1 MKINGLTTG
10 FHPDSKV
17 KVTKPDISQHDT
29 YIKNEDTG
37 GKLGLYNPIC
47 VRVKRDGKEISS
59 TSRSEFGL
67 AVFASTAIL
76 PTPMNEALKTV
87 SVIYTNDIH
96 GAITPSKDDTNPGGL
111 KGGVAYVGS
120 AIKELKDKAKGNY
133 VLMDG
138 GDWGQGSYE
147 SKLTKGKTMIDVMN
161 NLGYDAGEIGNH
173 EFDWGRAALKDMID
187 EAAFPVLGGNVLE
200 EGKLIEGIKP
210 YTMKEVNGLKIGI
223 IGLISPET
231 PGSVDP
237 KNITGLKFASA
248 KETVEKYIP
257 ELKEQGADM
266 IFVLSHEGDVADEK
280 LASSVTGIDL
290 IVGGHSHTLM
300 EDAKQVNNTLIVQA
314 GTQGEKVGSI
324 NLAIDPQTKKIVS
337 FKNTLIPVT
346 DKNFKPDP
354 EIEKIIAPVVNEAKE
369 KMSEVVG
376 KSEVNLTHDR
386 KKVFE
391 TVMGNVV
398 TDSMREST
406 GAEVAMQNSGGIRDQ
421 IMAGEIT
428 MGDLYRVMP
437 FDKFIVSMDLTG
449 KQIKDL
455 MENSA
460 GRKKGNMQVSGI
472 TMDIEPK
479 EAKWHR
485 VSNIKIGGV
494 PLDMNKFYRVTTDD
508 FLAGGANGYS
518 TFTEG
523 KNVTY
528 GGTPAI
534 DELKAYIN
542 KHSPL
547 TEANAKVEGRLNFLS
562 PPPAGG

>member
-1 MKINGLTTG
+1 MKINIVNT
-10 FHPDSKV
+10 
-17 KVTKPDISQHDT
+17 
-29 YIKNEDTG
+29 
-37 GKLGLYNPIC
+37 GLYTGSAVKATKSQNPQEDKFIKSEFNNVEPHIYEPIK
-47 VRVKRDGKEISS
+47 VRVRRDGKDV
-59 TSRSEFGL
+59 RSVADYDRAL
-67 AVFASTAIL
+67 TLFASAAIV
-76 PTPMNEALKTV
+76 PSVFKESIKTL

-96 GAITPSKDDTNPGGL
+96 GAITPMKDDKNPGAHV
-111 KGGVAYVGS
+111 GGVAYAGS
-120 AIKELKDKAKGNY
+120 LVKELKNKSEGNY
-133 VLMDG
+133 VLLDG

-147 SKLTKGKTMIDVMN
+147 SKLTKGKTMVDVMN
-161 NLGYDAGEIGNH
+161 NMGYDAGEIGNH

-187 EAAFPVLGGNVLE
+187 EAKFPVLGANILENGNI
-200 EGKLIEGIKP
+200 IEGVKP
-210 YTMKEVNGLKIGI
+210 YTIKEVNGLKVGI

-257 ELKEQGADM
+257 ELKEKGADM
-266 IFVLSHEGDVADEK
+266 IFVLSHQGDMADER

-300 EDAKQVNNTLIVQA
+300 EDAKKVNETLIVQA
-314 GTQGEKVGSI
+314 GTQGEKVGTL
-324 NLAIDPQTKKIVS
+324 NLAIDTQTKKIVS

-346 DKNFKPDP
+346 DKDIKPDP
-354 EIEKIIAPVVNEAKE
+354 EIEKIISSVVNEAKE

-376 KSEVNLTHDR
+376 KSEVDLTHDR
-386 KKVFE
+386 KKVLE

-406 GAEVAMQNSGGIRDQ
+406 GADVAMQNSGGIRDQ
-421 IMAGEIT
+421 IMAGELT

-455 MENSA
+455 MEKSA
-460 GRKKGNMQVSGI
+460 DRKKGNLQVSGI

-479 EAKWHR
+479 QAKWNK
-485 VSNIKIGGV
+485 VSNVKIGGV
-494 PLDMNKFYRVTTDD
+494 PLDINKVYRVTTDD
-508 FLAGGANGYS
+508 FLAAGANGYN

-528 GGTPAI
+528 MEGPAI
-534 DELKAYIN
+534 DEFKAYIK

-547 TEANAKVEGRLNFLS
+547 TQENAKIEGRLNFLS
-562 PPPAGG
+562 PPPSYN

>member
-1 MKINGLTTG
+1 LKINTLNTGIYTT
-10 FHPDSKV
+10 SARK
-17 KVTKPDISQHDT
+17 TA
-29 YIKNEDTG
+29 KNEMPQNDKFIKSEG
-37 GKLGLYNPIC
+37 DSLNIYNPIK
-47 VRVKRDGKEISS
+47 VRGRHDGEFMESI
-59 TSRSEFGL
+59 SRSDLGL
-67 AVFASTAIL
+67 AIFASTAML
-76 PTPMNEALKTV
+76 PTPMHEALKTV

-200 EGKLIEGIKP
+200 EGKLVEGIKP
-210 YTMKEVNGLKIGI
+210 YTIKEVNGLKIGI

-257 ELKEQGADM
+257 ELKEHGADM
-266 IFVLSHEGDVADEK
+266 IFVLSHQGDVADEK

-300 EDAKQVNNTLIVQA
+300 EDAKKVNETLIVQS

-391 TVMGNVV
+391 TVMGNVL
-398 TDSMREST
+398 TDAMREST
-406 GAEVAMQNSGGIRDQ
+406 GADVAMQNSGGIRDQ
-421 IMAGEIT
+421 IMAGEVT
-428 MGDLYRVMP
+428 MGDLYRVLP
-437 FDKFIVSMDLTG
+437 FDKFIVSMDLSG

-479 EAKWHR
+479 QAKWHK

-494 PLDMNKFYRVTTDD
+494 PLDMNKLYRVTTDD

-528 GGTPAI
+528 GGPAI
-534 DELKAYIN
+534 DELKAYI
-542 KHSPL
+542 KKYSPL
-547 TEANAKVEGRLNFLS
+547 TEASAKVEGRLNFLS

>member
-1 MKINGLTTG
+1 LKINSLTTG
-10 FHPDSKV
+10 FHTGSKL

-29 YIKNEDTG
+29 YIKNEETD
-37 GKLGLYNPIC
+37 GKLGLYNPIK
-47 VRVKRDGKEISS
+47 VRVKRDDKEISS

-76 PTPMNEALKTV
+76 PTPMKEALKTV

-96 GAITPSKDDTNPGGL
+96 GAITPSKDDKNPGGL
-111 KGGVAYVGS
+111 TGGVAYVGS
-120 AIKELKDKAKGNY
+120 AVKELKDKAQGNY
-133 VLMDG
+133 VLLDG

-187 EAAFPVLGGNVLE
+187 EAKFPVLGGNVLE
-200 EGKLIEGIKP
+200 EGKLIDGIKP
-210 YTMKEVNGLKIGI
+210 YTIKEVNGLKIGI

-300 EDAKQVNNTLIVQA
+300 EDAKQVNNTIIVQA

-376 KSEVNLTHDR
+376 KTEVNLTHDR

-391 TVMGNVV
+391 TVMGNVL
-398 TDSMREST
+398 TDAMREST
-406 GAEVAMQNSGGIRDQ
+406 GADVAMQNSGGIRDQ
-421 IMAGEIT
+421 IMAGEVT
-428 MGDLYRVMP
+428 MGDLYRVLP
-437 FDKFIVSMDLTG
+437 FDKFIVSMDLSG

-479 EAKWHR
+479 EAKWHK

-523 KNVTY
+523 KNITY
-528 GGTPAI
+528 GGPAI
-534 DELKAYIN
+534 DELKAYIK

>member
-1 MKINGLTTG
+1 LKINGLTTG

-37 GKLGLYNPIC
+37 GKLRLYNPIS
-47 VRVKRDGKEISS
+47 VKVKRDGKEISS

-133 VLMDG
+133 VLLDG

-161 NLGYDAGEIGNH
+161 NLGYDAGEMGNH

-187 EAAFPVLGGNVLE
+187 EAKFPVLGGNVLE
-200 EGKLIEGIKP
+200 EGKLIDGIKP
-210 YTMKEVNGLKIGI
+210 YTIKEVNGLKIGI

-314 GTQGEKVGSI
+314 GTQGEKVGSV

-406 GAEVAMQNSGGIRDQ
+406 GADVAMQNSGGIRDQ
-421 IMAGEIT
+421 IMAGEVT

-479 EAKWHR
+479 QAKWHK

-523 KNVTY
+523 KNITY
-528 GGTPAI
+528 GETPAI
-534 DELKAYIN
+534 DEFKAYIN

>member
-1 MKINGLTTG
+1 LKINGLTTG